1 MCFPVIIIKFKNP
14 FLIEHLRWVL
24 LIMGQFK
31 ASISLNWKNKIENI

>member
-1 MCFPVIIIKFKNP
+1 MCFPVNIIKFKNP
-14 FLIEHLRWVL
+14 FLIEHLQWVL

>member
-1 MCFPVIIIKFKNP
+1 MCFPVNIIKFKNP
-14 FLIEHLRWVL
+14 FSIEHLRWVL